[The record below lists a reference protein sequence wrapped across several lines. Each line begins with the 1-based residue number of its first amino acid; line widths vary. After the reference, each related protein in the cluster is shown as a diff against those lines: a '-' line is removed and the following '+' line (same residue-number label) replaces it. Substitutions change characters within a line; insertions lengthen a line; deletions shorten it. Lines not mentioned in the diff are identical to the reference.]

1 MISDKPIINHPK
13 IFTNIHQIYQNIGC
27 NKFGFNRKE
36 IRFTKKTREMV
47 PFQFCRTLQST
58 ALPCERER
66 ERDVVDF
73 WIHNTV
79 TGGSVGTVVISV
91 NLPSKQLFGFYHF
104 VFFLF
109 LSKILFWSLNLQS
122 VFFFLV

>member
-36 IRFTKKTREMV
+36 IRFRKKTREMV

-79 TGGSVGTVVISV
+79 ARVLGGGGVSVGTQF
-91 NLPSKQLFGFYHF
+91 LHFSKFA
-104 VFFLF
+104 
-109 LSKILFWSLNLQS
+109 
-122 VFFFLV
+122 